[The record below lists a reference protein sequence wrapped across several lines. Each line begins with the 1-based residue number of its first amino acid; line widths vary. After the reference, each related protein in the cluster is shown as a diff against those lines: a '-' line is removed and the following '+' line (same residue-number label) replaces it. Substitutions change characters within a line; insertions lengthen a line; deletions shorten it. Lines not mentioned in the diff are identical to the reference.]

1 MILTLRMTLDGPVWA
16 LDGKALSRSL
26 SLGFMLKF
34 PKEKVQQIL
43 DDATESGEDISSEPI
58 LPPIEHDH
66 EVWAAGVT
74 YLRSKVERE
83 AESIVADVYAKVYE
97 ADRPELFF
105 KSLGSR
111 VIGDGGKIRI
121 RRDSSW
127 NVPEPELTLVINSH
141 GEIFGYT
148 VGNDVSSRSIEGE
161 NPLYLPQAKCYDGA
175 CALGPGI
182 VLASAEQMTNLPIKL
197 SIIRGG
203 AVVFTGEA
211 NTNQM
216 KRSLEEL
223 TEHLTRELTFYRGV
237 FLMTG
242 TCIVP
247 TSEFTLLPG
256 DTVAITVG
264 ELMLINEV
272 DQNP

>member
-16 LDGKALSRSL
+16 LDGRALNRGL
-26 SLGFMLKF
+26 SLVRMLQF
-34 PKEKVQQIL
+34 PKDYLLQLLL
-43 DDATESGEDISSEPI
+43 DTPGKGEDLSGDPI
-58 LPPIEHDH
+58 LPPVGESH

-97 ADRPELFF
+97 AERPELFF

-111 VIGDGGKIRI
+111 VVGDGGKIRI

-127 NVPEPELTLVINSH
+127 NVPEPELTLVVNAH

-182 VLASAEQMTNLPIKL
+182 VITSPEEMTNLPIRL
-197 SIIRGG
+197 TISREGEE
-203 AVVFTGEA
+203 VFAGEA

-216 KRSLEEL
+216 KRSLAEL
-223 TEHLTRELTFYRGV
+223 TEHLTRETRFPKGV

-247 TSEFTLLPG
+247 GADFTLQPG
-256 DTVAITVG
+256 DTVTISVG
-264 ELMLINEV
+264 ELTLVNEV
-272 DQNP
+272 DQPR